1 MNTVREVF
9 AVAVVALCM
18 MVGCGGAGVDANALP
33 GNPGG
38 ASPARQSLDV
48 TPTQVEVEP
57 TGQLDF
63 AATAAVVWQV
73 NEPQGGSL
81 DSSGTYTA
89 PQAEGT
95 YHVVATRLDGTNS
108 ATAQVVVRQGAARV
122 TVSPAT
128 PGLTAGGTAT
138 FTADAVGV
146 SGASVVW
153 SVREGAAGGAITGD
167 GVYTAPASAGT
178 YHVVAT
184 TTGTPSRMGTAVVTV
199 SAPTANAANVRDFG
213 AVGDGVTDD
222 TGAFRAAAATGK
234 DLFIPA
240 TSAHFK
246 LTGRVIV
253 QGSVRG
259 DGSMPEIRMYG
270 ADGGRD
276 NQHVIFEIDDYAGS
290 GAVFSGLKLNGQ
302 WDGGTNGEWSHLI
315 QIIHSQNI
323 TVEGNILLNAYGDSV
338 LIGGETSPYPSENVV
353 VRNNTIDTMRRCA
366 VAVVAARNVTI
377 DGNTIK
383 KWNDYVSAIDA
394 EPNPNNNDVDSGI
407 VISNND
413 FESPNAIAVMTY
425 TFPNNSLPSG
435 NVTVTGNTSKGFKFF
450 AKPYNTGTWSQITLT
465 NNKVTGPFADVIA
478 PVSQVRIEG
487 NQIAAPSGSDTLNG
501 VTTLLNNV
509 WTASG
514 GYAVN
519 LSSSPGAQ
527 VSGNQFNGVTSQL
540 NP

>member
-1 MNTVREVF
+1 MITIREAF
-9 AVAVVALCM
+9 ALAVASLVIG
-18 MVGCGGAGVDANALP
+18 VGCNGAPVVDATTLP
-33 GNPGG
+33 VSPGAPSSTSQRVDINPSQ
-38 ASPARQSLDV
+38 A
-48 TPTQVEVEP
+48 EVEP
-57 TGQLDF
+57 GASLSF
-63 AATAAVVWQV
+63 AAPSAVAWSIS
-73 NEPQGGSL
+73 EAQGGSI
-81 DSSGTYTA
+81 DATGRYTA
-89 PQAEGT
+89 PANEGT
-95 YHVVATRLDGTNS
+95 FHVVATRADGASN
-108 ATAQVVVRQGAARV
+108 ATAQVVVRRGAAAV
-122 TVSPAT
+122 TVSP
-128 PGLTAGGTAT
+128 GTA
-138 FTADAVGV
+138 D
-146 SGASVVW
+146 
-153 SVREGAAGGAITGD
+153 
-167 GVYTAPASAGT
+167 
-178 YHVVAT
+178 
-184 TTGTPSRMGTAVVTV
+184 PS
-199 SAPTANAANVRDFG
+199 ANAANVRDFG

-222 TGAFRAAAATGK
+222 TAAFRAAAATGK

-240 TSAHFK
+240 TSAHYK

-323 TVEGNILLNAYGDSV
+323 TVEGNVLLNAYGDGV

-366 VAVVAARNVTI
+366 VAIIDARNVTI
-377 DGNTIK
+377 DGNTIN

-394 EPNPNNNDVDSGI
+394 EPNPNNNDMDSGV
-407 VISNND
+407 VISNNT
-413 FESPNAIAVMTY
+413 FQAPNAIAVMTY
-425 TFPNNSLPSG
+425 TFASNSLPSG

-450 AKPYNTGTWSQITLT
+450 SKPYNTGTWSQITVT
-465 NNKVTGPFADVIA
+465 NNTVTGPFADVIA

-487 NQIAAPSGSDTLNG
+487 NQIAATAGSDTLQG

-509 WTASG
+509 WTGNGSG
-514 GYAVN
+514 YTVN
-519 LSSSPGAQ
+519 LSSSSGAQ
-527 VSGNQFNGVTSQL
+527 ISGNQFNGVVSQL